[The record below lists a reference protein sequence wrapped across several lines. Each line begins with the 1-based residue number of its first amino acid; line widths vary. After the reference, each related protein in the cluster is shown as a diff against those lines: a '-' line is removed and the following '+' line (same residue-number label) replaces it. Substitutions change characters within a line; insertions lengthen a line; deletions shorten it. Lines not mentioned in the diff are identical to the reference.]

1 MIAGSRLKAGMT
13 IGCAAKFPRR
23 RQPDKHTGHQHRDDG
38 QHKGPGISLSLVEHE
53 ARQPGPE
60 WQADDGTAYS
70 VGWRLQVPGLE
81 LDLSVQAS
89 LDDQLMDH
97 TVQYWEGAV
106 DVSGSHAGRGYL
118 ELSGYAGNP

>member
-1 MIAGSRLKAGMT
+1 MFYQLRTREGEMHAFSRGV
-13 IGCAAKFPRR
+13 
-23 RQPDKHTGHQHRDDG
+23 
-38 QHKGPGISLSLVEHE
+38 LVEKDGGVHE
-53 ARQPGPE
+53 LSPAQVMLTPLRY
-60 WQADDGTAYS
+60 WQADDGTAYP
-70 VGWRLQVPGLE
+70 VEWRLQVPGLE

>member
-1 MIAGSRLKAGMT
+1 MLTPLRY
-13 IGCAAKFPRR
+13 
-23 RQPDKHTGHQHRDDG
+23 
-38 QHKGPGISLSLVEHE
+38 
-53 ARQPGPE
+53 
-60 WQADDGTAYS
+60 WQADDGTAYP
-70 VGWRLQVPGLE
+70 VEWRLRVPGLE